1 MSQTLVLLHGWG
13 YTPKI
18 WDGLRAELNG
28 FELHAP
34 FILPPCADLAAWTDD
49 IAANLADD
57 SILVGWSLGVMLAMN
72 LAARHPSKVRG
83 LFLIGASPCFVA
95 NDAWA
100 HGLEANT
107 VAAFQAG
114 FRRSP
119 TRTLQRFVALQVL
132 GDSQRHAL
140 ALLLESALADPAE
153 HATALEMGLQILAEA
168 DLRSLELPAG
178 LPVHLLHG
186 RQDALMPIAA
196 AEHLQIHHA
205 GTRLHV
211 IEDAGHAPL
220 LSQPSELARQIQA
233 FADEF

>member
-1 MSQTLVLLHGWG
+1 MSQALVLLHGWG

-18 WDGLRAELNG
+18 WDGLRAELG
-28 FELHAP
+28 DFELSTP
-34 FILPPCADLAAWTDD
+34 LLLPPCADLAAWADELAASLPDD
-49 IAANLADD
+49 A
-57 SILVGWSLGVMLAMN
+57 ILIGWSLGALLAMS
-72 LAARHPSKVRG
+72 LAARHPAKVRG

-95 NDAWA
+95 HEAWA

-107 VAAFQAG
+107 VAAFRAG

-119 TRTLQRFVALQVL
+119 ARTQQRFVALQVL

-140 ALLLESALADPAE
+140 APLLEGALADPAE
-153 HATALEMGLQILAEA
+153 HATAQEAGLQILAEA

-186 RQDALMPIAA
+186 RQDALMPVAA
-196 AEHLQIHHA
+196 AEYLQTRHGGARLQI
-205 GTRLHV
+205 

-220 LSQPSELARQIQA
+220 LSQPGALAQHIQA
-233 FADEF
+233 FADGL